1 MGNFYPVLPDCNVGY
16 LRNVRRV
23 VGKVEKDPRVLLSE
37 GYFSNPSV
45 PWEQRID
52 NGYPNVFYDGTY
64 GEYRCYYTCFI
75 RDEASTELPPKERV
89 DKEYRFY
96 DRGKYA
102 PRVAG
107 ILLIT
112 SKDGVHWERPS
123 LGVCQWEGSTDNN
136 IVLTH
141 VHGASVF
148 KDDREPDPAKRYKMV
163 VRHDAHDKMA
173 VSFSPD
179 GIHWCKPIDWPQY
192 NPAGDTHNFAFWDER
207 IGRYVLITRTWA
219 QGTIRLAARCESDDF
234 IHWTEPVEIYRGNGF
249 DDQIYS
255 MPVFQRGGV
264 YYGLGS
270 IFHGGD
276 RAGED
281 FDCVDCELL
290 YSLDGWHWER
300 AALGQPLI
308 PRSPGRYGD
317 DVPDCGCIYASA
329 PVECDGKYVIYYFG
343 SNGQHTNFRE
353 ASLMRAF
360 IDPDRLAGYTPK
372 SAEGGYLGS
381 CWVKVTG
388 DELYIVA
395 DLLGDRGSIEAAVC
409 WPTSLH
415 GPLQE
420 LEGYGFADSLIS
432 RHSNGHL
439 RVQFGTRRLSDL
451 PDERLMLVFRLRDAV
466 LYGYGGDIEAIRR
479 EIG

>member
-1 MGNFYPVLPDCNVGY
+1 M
-16 LRNVRRV
+16 
-23 VGKVEKDPRVLLSE
+23 
-37 GYFSNPSV
+37 
-45 PWEQRID
+45 
-52 NGYPNVFYDGTY
+52 FYDGTY

-219 QGTIRLAARCESDDF
+219 QGTIRLAGAARAMISSTGRNQWRFTEEMGLMIRF
-234 IHWTEPVEIYRGNGF
+234 IQCLSSKGRCVLR
-249 DDQIYS
+249 
-255 MPVFQRGGV
+255 
-264 YYGLGS
+264 LG
-270 IFHGGD
+270 IN
-276 RAGED
+276 
-281 FDCVDCELL
+281 L
-290 YSLDGWHWER
+290 
-300 AALGQPLI
+300 
-308 PRSPGRYGD
+308 PRR
-317 DVPDCGCIYASA
+317 
-329 PVECDGKYVIYYFG
+329 
-343 SNGQHTNFRE
+343 
-353 ASLMRAF
+353 
-360 IDPDRLAGYTPK
+360 
-372 SAEGGYLGS
+372 
-381 CWVKVTG
+381 
-388 DELYIVA
+388 
-395 DLLGDRGSIEAAVC
+395 
-409 WPTSLH
+409 
-415 GPLQE
+415 
-420 LEGYGFADSLIS
+420 
-432 RHSNGHL
+432 
-439 RVQFGTRRLSDL
+439 
-451 PDERLMLVFRLRDAV
+451 
-466 LYGYGGDIEAIRR
+466 
-479 EIG
+479 